1 MSAGRRTTVTDEY
14 AFTVL
19 DMYASGQIGTK
30 RVKELCGWPEV
41 TSLPGRAQY
50 IRYKA
55 ARGILSIANRIDS
68 VHAKGRRVLDGEII
82 CTVSFAGGKVRHL
95 RFVGEDKEYRE
106 VTS

>member
-1 MSAGRRTTVTDEY
+1 
-14 AFTVL
+14 
-19 DMYASGQIGTK
+19 MYASGQIGTK
-30 RVKELCGWPEV
+30 KVKELCGWPEI

-95 RFVGEDKEYRE
+95 RFVGEDTEYKEA
-106 VTS
+106 TS